1 MTDFFS
7 DFLGPAFDTAH
18 GYNAQAGMAIRDGA
32 RQSRPGG
39 SRYRAVARSVK
50 ICLSCHHWA
59 RLHPGHGPC
68 VGMFY
73 HSPGHA
79 NSCVCA
85 GFVDP
90 EVGRPDRVYT
100 RDQVDRMLRYRWEAV
115 KDRIY
120 LLRDGRYGL
129 WDQWS
134 SEEWKAKPGQ
144 RFTF

>member
-1 MTDFFS
+1 MR
-7 DFLGPAFDTAH
+7 PAFDTAH
-18 GYNAQAGMAIRDGA
+18 GYNPGSGMAIRDGA
-32 RQSRPGG
+32 RQSGPDR
-39 SRYRAVARSVK
+39 SRYKAVAEAHK
-50 ICLSCHHWA
+50 NCLACPHWDL
-59 RLHPGHGPC
+59 LHPGHGKCRGYTYSGAALDP
-68 VGMFY
+68 
-73 HSPGHA
+73 SP
-79 NSCVCA
+79 CA

-129 WDQWS
+129 WDEWS